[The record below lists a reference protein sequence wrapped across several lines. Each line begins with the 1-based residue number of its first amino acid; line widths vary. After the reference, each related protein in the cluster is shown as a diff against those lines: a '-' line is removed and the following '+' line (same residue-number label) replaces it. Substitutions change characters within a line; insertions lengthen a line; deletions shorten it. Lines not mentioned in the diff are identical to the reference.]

1 MATIEKTTVRVRED
15 KVKGTPA
22 KEDYFMYSYPDT
34 IQEAIDL
41 YTDTVVYN
49 IFKKQAIVLAQGV
62 ARPML
67 DEGKSHDDIQSFMN
81 DWRPDVKI
89 ERTRVRTV
97 ASIPELLAN
106 WDTLDADKRAE
117 IMALFQERLNT
128 TTTVS
133 AESSTNNDDET
144 EPNGSLEDEG
154 EQEDE
159 SETSETEEVGT
170 SAESTGVPEEYRRGR
185 RR

>member
-34 IQEAIDL
+34 IEEAINL

-67 DEGKSHDDIQSFMN
+67 DEGKSHDDIQSFM
-81 DWRPDVKI
+81 DTWRPDVKI

-128 TTTVS
+128 TTTV
-133 AESSTNNDDET
+133 AEAATNNDDES

-154 EQEDE
+154 EQEQEDD
-159 SETSETEEVGT
+159 TSETEEVGT

>member
-22 KEDYFMYSYPDT
+22 KEDFFMYSYPDT
-34 IQEAIDL
+34 IEEAIKL

-67 DEGKSHDDIQSFMN
+67 DEGKSHDDIQSFM
-81 DWRPDVKI
+81 DTWRPDVKI

-128 TTTVS
+128 STTV
-133 AESSTNNDDET
+133 ADSTNNNDDET

-154 EQEDE
+154 EQEQED
-159 SETSETEEVGT
+159 ETSETEVGT
-170 SAESTGVPEEYRRGR
+170 AIASNESVPEEYRRNR